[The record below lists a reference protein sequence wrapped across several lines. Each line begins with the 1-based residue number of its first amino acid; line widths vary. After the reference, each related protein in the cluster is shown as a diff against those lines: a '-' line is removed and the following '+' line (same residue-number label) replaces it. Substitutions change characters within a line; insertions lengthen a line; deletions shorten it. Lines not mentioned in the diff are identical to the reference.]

1 MPPFVSYLCPFC
13 PLSMPLSAP
22 YQCHLLHTSPPH
34 THTYCCFCTLHVHH
48 FVPYLCIFSVAFG
61 SPHAALLK
69 LRHVPAAWTKW
80 NSPSSACAQQPRSPC
95 SLLPN
100 GTNPCSSQSNT
111 LSHTSNSISFTNTVE
126 STTKD
131 LTYKNYNIYNLY
143 ISLYIIISN
152 FCIVLFLVY
161 TNSLHFTIMHSWTK
175 VFAKTWSFKLKQG
188 FKTNS
193 LTRVIS
199 HQHIVSYLCDII
211 YK

>member
-1 MPPFVSYLCPFC
+1 MLLLPPAYVYSLLVFPLQSPCFPYQYQC
-13 PLSMPLSAP
+13 PLLSPIYAPFAP
-22 YQCHLLHTSPPH
+22 YQCLFLLPTNATFCTTTPPH

-131 LTYKNYNIYNLY
+131 LIYKNYNIYNLY
-143 ISLYIIISN
+143 ISLY
-152 FCIVLFLVY
+152 
-161 TNSLHFTIMHSWTK
+161 
-175 VFAKTWSFKLKQG
+175 
-188 FKTNS
+188 
-193 LTRVIS
+193 
-199 HQHIVSYLCDII
+199 YL
-211 YK
+211 YNNK